1 QVNFVKGGVLPADLK
16 HSPMEYVQMGK
27 VFCGIE
33 QHEGAQMTKAVIDIL
48 GDGVL
53 MYESDFPHPE
63 CTYPDS
69 TDNVLKWAPV
79 LGEEATRKL
88 MYDNAA
94 NFLRLLSTPFDD
106 APAEAAA
113 GVAVGG
119 H

>member
-1 QVNFVKGGVLPADLK
+1 
-16 HSPMEYVQMGK
+16 
-27 VFCGIE
+27 
-33 QHEGAQMTKAVIDIL
+33 MTKAIIDIL

-69 TDNVLKWAPV
+69 TDNVLAWQPV

-94 NFLRLLSTPFDD
+94 RFLRLLSTPFDD
-106 APAEAAA
+106 AATPAAGGAAA